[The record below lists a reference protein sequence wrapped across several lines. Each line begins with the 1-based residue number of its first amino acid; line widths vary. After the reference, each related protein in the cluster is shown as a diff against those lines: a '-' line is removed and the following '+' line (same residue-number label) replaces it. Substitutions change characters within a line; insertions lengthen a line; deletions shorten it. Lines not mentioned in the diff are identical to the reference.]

1 MAIGAGGIR
10 SSSLAFGADQLGK
23 RDKLQRA
30 GILESYSGKLR
41 EGNRTQ
47 HRNFQS
53 EKPIN
58 INGKHGA
65 EAVDFE
71 PEDDDL
77 MDEDGAVDVDA
88 SSSPRAPLPKLK
100 SEL

>member
-41 EGNRTQ
+41 LVANLLVTIV
-47 HRNFQS
+47 RNFFKTKDGFS
-53 EKPIN
+53 
-58 INGKHGA
+58 
-65 EAVDFE
+65 
-71 PEDDDL
+71 DDSIVNSVRL
-77 MDEDGAVDVDA
+77 
-88 SSSPRAPLPKLK
+88 RK
-100 SEL
+100 